1 MGTEIRQSVKLS
13 SNDIERARDA
23 GGCAVAGED
32 GLVPTSP
39 PAARATR
46 RVSRRVQ
53 LARRR
58 AVALALVVLLLG
70 GTGTA
75 VALMAGGDP
84 APASTGPGS
93 TAPANTAPASPAAAP
108 GDSSQTPSPTPTPE
122 PGVCD
127 DPAVLAALADGTDGE
142 VVAAAGGG
150 AAFRSAVAAGDAACI
165 DLFDAGRAWV
175 VVNKRN
181 PLDPLD
187 YWPTPQAQ
195 PKKLR
200 IVGGNGWLR
209 ADVAAALDELAAAIV
224 ADGAGRVGISS
235 AFRPYRYQV
244 DLYSGYV
251 SSRGRAAADLRSAR
265 PGHSEHQTGL
275 AVDVV
280 ACDSGCGTHDGFRG
294 TSQARWLVD
303 NAWRFG
309 FVVRYE
315 DGQTDITGYTWEP
328 WHLRFIG
335 VELATVYREGDF
347 HSLEE
352 FFGLPAAP
360 DYEH

>member
-1 MGTEIRQSVKLS
+1 MP
-13 SNDIERARDA
+13 A
-23 GGCAVAGED
+23 
-32 GLVPTSP
+32 SP
-39 PAARATR
+39 PPRAAR

-58 AVALALVVLLLG
+58 ALALLIVLLLG
-70 GTGTA
+70 GTIAA
-75 VALMAGGDP
+75 VALSRPGEAGAGAPSEPP
-84 APASTGPGS
+84 APQ
-93 TAPANTAPASPAAAP
+93 APQAPQAPVSATPAPSPSNAPSPAHA
-108 GDSSQTPSPTPTPE
+108 PE

-127 DPAVLAALADGTDGE
+127 DPAVLDALAGGTGGD

-150 AAFRSAVAAGDAACI
+150 AAFRAAVASGAAPCI
-165 DLFDAGRAWV
+165 DLFDSGRTWV
-175 VVNKRN
+175 VVNKHH

-209 ADVAAALDELAAAIV
+209 ADVAAALDDLAVAIV
-224 ADGAGRVGISS
+224 ADGAGRLGVSS

-244 DLYSGYV
+244 GLYNGYV

-280 ACDSGCGTHDGFRG
+280 ACGSGCGTHDGFRG

-309 FVVRYE
+309 FIVRYE
-315 DGQTDITGYTWEP
+315 DGQTDVTGYDWEP

-335 VELATVYREGDF
+335 VELAAAYHEGGF
-347 HSLEE
+347 RTLEE
-352 FFGLPAAP
+352 FSGLPAAP
-360 DYEH
+360 DYER